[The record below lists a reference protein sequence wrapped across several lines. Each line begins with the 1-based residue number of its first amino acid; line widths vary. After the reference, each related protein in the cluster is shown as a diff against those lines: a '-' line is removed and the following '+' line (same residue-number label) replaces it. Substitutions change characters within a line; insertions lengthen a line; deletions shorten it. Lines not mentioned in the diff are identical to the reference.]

1 MFDLAGTGVQASQ
14 LSVDMGLCGTH
25 LTTLL
30 LLSIFYFRLQKNEI
44 CLRVCFLHEKSL
56 HNPSADNINPRK
68 EEVSAIFTVN
78 YSVIFYLDSPLFC
91 TAQWHLFKEKNNN
104 PIKEFFFFCSISKP
118 AMSIYDLER
127 ITETNWAVMDIFVLI
142 TWENYFCLTSK
153 KMWNILFSVFVKDL
167 TLSSYGKIIEKNKY
181 PFHL

>member
-1 MFDLAGTGVQASQ
+1 MFDLAGTGVQESQ

-30 LLSIFYFRLQKNEI
+30 LLSIFYFRLQKSEI

-68 EEVSAIFTVN
+68 EEVAAIFTVN

-91 TAQWHLFKEKNNN
+91 TAQRHLFKEKSNN
-104 PIKEFFFFCSISKP
+104 PIKEFFFFGSISKP
-118 AMSIYDLER
+118 AMSICDLER
-127 ITETNWAVMDIFVLI
+127 ITETNWAAMDIFVLI
-142 TWENYFCLTSK
+142 T
-153 KMWNILFSVFVKDL
+153 
-167 TLSSYGKIIEKNKY
+167 
-181 PFHL
+181 

>member
-30 LLSIFYFRLQKNEI
+30 LLSIFYFRLQKNEMY
-44 CLRVCFLHEKSL
+44 LRVCFLHEKSL

-68 EEVSAIFTVN
+68 EEIAAIFTVN

-91 TAQWHLFKEKNNN
+91 TAQLHLFKEKSNN
-104 PIKEFFFFCSISKP
+104 PIKGFFLALFLSQLCQYMILRESQKLTGQP
-118 AMSIYDLER
+118 
-127 ITETNWAVMDIFVLI
+127 WIF
-142 TWENYFCLTSK
+142 
-153 KMWNILFSVFVKDL
+153 
-167 TLSSYGKIIEKNKY
+167 LS
-181 PFHL
+181 